1 MDAPADLAGH
11 DLQSTGVSDA
21 VVTDPRLRD
30 LEKRLKDEPDNL
42 GLRVTVAGVLR
53 DAGRGAEAV
62 ELYRSVAIAYRDQ
75 GRNQQAIAVCKSILE
90 VAPDD
95 ASCQALLAML
105 VAATT
110 RPPSEADD
118 VEPLPPEPETPRRSG
133 PYVVASG
140 TAGALPKIAATPVPR
155 IAATPIPKIAV
166 TPPPGTPKTLT
177 GLAPP

>member
-1 MDAPADLAGH
+1 MDAPADVPGH

-21 VVTDPRLRD
+21 VVTDPRLRE

-75 GRNQQAIAVCKSILE
+75 GRGQQAIAVCKSILE

-95 ASCQALLAML
+95 ANCHALLATL
-105 VAATT
+105 VAAKM
-110 RPPSEADD
+110 PPPETDD
-118 VEPLPPEPETPRRSG
+118 VEPLPPEPETPRRAG
-133 PYVVASG
+133 YYAVASG
-140 TAGALPKIAATPVPR
+140 TAPGVPKIAATPMP
-155 IAATPIPKIAV
+155 APT
-166 TPPPGTPKTLT
+166 TPKTLT
-177 GLAPP
+177 GMAPPP